1 MDNKKATL
9 QLGTEPVGKLLW
21 QYASPAIVAMVASSL
36 YNMVDSI
43 FIGQG
48 VGPMAISGLAIT
60 FPFMNLS
67 GAIGACIGVGASTY
81 LSVKLGQKDYSKAL
95 KILGTST
102 LLKIITGI
110 VFGALCLIFLDP
122 ILRFFGA
129 TDNTIPYARDYMQII
144 LLGNVFTHLYFGMNA
159 LLRAASKPRH
169 AMYATIFTVV
179 LNTLL
184 DPLFIYTFGMGIR
197 GAAVATVLS
206 QTTAMCWQI
215 WIFSNPKEL
224 LHYQRGIFKFD
235 LGIIKNILAIGVSPL
250 SMNACAC
257 IVVIFINT
265 ALVRHG
271 GDLSVG
277 AYGIA
282 NRIGFIFFMVV
293 MGINQGMQPIAGYN
307 YGAEQYDRMLRVL
320 NYSMVAATC
329 IMTVGWLVGE
339 LMPKACAR
347 LFTTDEQ
354 LREVAERCNVFGR
367 VTPAQKKKLVL
378 ALKEN
383 GHKVAM
389 TGDGVND
396 VLALKEA
403 DCSVAMASG
412 SEAARN
418 VSQLVLVNNDFGA
431 MPHVVAEGRRTIN
444 NIERSSSLYLVKTIY
459 SILLAVFFIFS
470 TLSYPFQPIQL
481 SLIST
486 ITVAFP
492 SFVLALQPN
501 KNIVRGNFTF
511 NIIARAAP
519 AAFCVVLNVIL
530 VTSLSG
536 VFGISQQELSTVAV
550 CLTALICLMLI
561 VRLSIPFNALRTVM
575 LVFSITGMLIAILF
589 FSEFFMLVPLQ
600 FGAAVMLLV
609 CATLA
614 AILFN
619 LLYNVADHYIE
630 TFKRKK

>member
-206 QTTAMCWQI
+206 QTVAMCWQI

-224 LHYQRGIFKFD
+224 LHYKRGIFKLD

-354 LREVAERCNVFGR
+354 LIDIAARGIRINMILFPMIGSQAVITNFFQSIGMAKISIFLSLSRQMIYLLPLLVILPPLMGVDGVWWALPISDALAFVTTWIIMIRYMRNFKRQHKERV
-367 VTPAQKKKLVL
+367 
-378 ALKEN
+378 EN
-383 GHKVAM
+383 G
-389 TGDGVND
+389 
-396 VLALKEA
+396 
-403 DCSVAMASG
+403 
-412 SEAARN
+412 R
-418 VSQLVLVNNDFGA
+418 QQQ
-431 MPHVVAEGRRTIN
+431 AE
-444 NIERSSSLYLVKTIY
+444 
-459 SILLAVFFIFS
+459 
-470 TLSYPFQPIQL
+470 
-481 SLIST
+481 
-486 ITVAFP
+486 
-492 SFVLALQPN
+492 
-501 KNIVRGNFTF
+501 
-511 NIIARAAP
+511 
-519 AAFCVVLNVIL
+519 
-530 VTSLSG
+530 
-536 VFGISQQELSTVAV
+536 
-550 CLTALICLMLI
+550 
-561 VRLSIPFNALRTVM
+561 
-575 LVFSITGMLIAILF
+575 
-589 FSEFFMLVPLQ
+589 
-600 FGAAVMLLV
+600 
-609 CATLA
+609 
-614 AILFN
+614 
-619 LLYNVADHYIE
+619 
-630 TFKRKK
+630 

>member
-110 VFGALCLIFLDP
+110 LFGALCLIFLDP

-206 QTTAMCWQI
+206 QTVAMCWQI

-224 LHYQRGIFKFD
+224 LHYKRGIFKFD

-354 LREVAERCNVFGR
+354 LIDIAARGIRINMILFPMIGSQAVITNFFQSIGMAKISIFLSLSRQMIYLLPLLVILPPLMGVDGVWWSLPISDALAFVTTWIIMIRYMRNFKRQHKERV
-367 VTPAQKKKLVL
+367 
-378 ALKEN
+378 EN
-383 GHKVAM
+383 G
-389 TGDGVND
+389 
-396 VLALKEA
+396 
-403 DCSVAMASG
+403 
-412 SEAARN
+412 R
-418 VSQLVLVNNDFGA
+418 QQQ
-431 MPHVVAEGRRTIN
+431 AE
-444 NIERSSSLYLVKTIY
+444 
-459 SILLAVFFIFS
+459 
-470 TLSYPFQPIQL
+470 
-481 SLIST
+481 
-486 ITVAFP
+486 
-492 SFVLALQPN
+492 
-501 KNIVRGNFTF
+501 
-511 NIIARAAP
+511 
-519 AAFCVVLNVIL
+519 
-530 VTSLSG
+530 
-536 VFGISQQELSTVAV
+536 
-550 CLTALICLMLI
+550 
-561 VRLSIPFNALRTVM
+561 
-575 LVFSITGMLIAILF
+575 
-589 FSEFFMLVPLQ
+589 
-600 FGAAVMLLV
+600 
-609 CATLA
+609 
-614 AILFN
+614 
-619 LLYNVADHYIE
+619 
-630 TFKRKK
+630 